1 MTQWD
6 LIYKAAHELMPFNT
20 IFPAI
25 ALIVIILLV
34 SWEKSSI
41 IPGKP
46 LTKLARSFGRAING
60 DIIEDMSEVK
70 NKLKSIED
78 KQNEM
83 ERKSEE
89 KEAIQARTRIL
100 RFNDEIQN
108 RIRHSEKMFDE
119 ALDDCT
125 QYNHYCSL
133 HPDFSND
140 RTHEAEANIKRVY
153 RECLE
158 QHDFL

>member
-6 LIYKAAHELMPFNT
+6 LIYKAAHEMMPFNT

-25 ALIVIILLV
+25 VIAAIIILVL
-34 SWEKSSI
+34 WERSKL
-41 IPGKP
+41 PGKP
-46 LTKLARSFGRAING
+46 LTKLARAFGRSING
-60 DIIEDMSEVK
+60 DIIEDIGEVK
-70 NKLKSIED
+70 IKLKAIED
-78 KQNEM
+78 KQNEL
-83 ERKSEE
+83 EQKSDE
-89 KEAIQARTRIL
+89 KDALQARARIL

-108 RIRHSEKMFDE
+108 KIRHSEKMFDE

-125 QYNHYCSL
+125 RYNHYCSL

>member
-20 IFPAI
+20 IFPTILI
-25 ALIVIILLV
+25 AVIIILAL
-34 SWEKSSI
+34 WERSKL
-41 IPGKP
+41 PGKP
-46 LTKLARSFGRAING
+46 LTKLARDFGRSING
-60 DIIEDMSEVK
+60 DIIEDLGEVK
-70 NKLKSIED
+70 IKLKTIED
-78 KQNEM
+78 KQNEL
-83 ERKSEE
+83 EQKSDE
-89 KEAIQARTRIL
+89 KDALQARTRIL

-108 RIRHSEKMFDE
+108 KIRHSEKMFDE